1 MQMSKIDIH
10 NLLPGF
16 LVNSKTYSLVV
27 TDFEGKYIYVNDFF
41 KERFSFLNTDFVGES
56 VAIAIHPDDLAKCG
70 EVVKQCFLYP
80 NQSFPIIIRKPSEV
94 ENEYYSSKWEFSLLK
109 DTQQNPVGIICVGYE
124 TSVEEKASQKLAQT
138 ETLLRAMYDSTSD
151 ACTFIDPDFNF
162 LFLNQLAKNNC
173 LEIFKKE
180 PAIGDSIFDFFHPF
194 NHAEFLGYFKRVLAG
209 ESIRAEKEDGGLW
222 WLFSLFPVYDIFQH
236 NVGIAINV
244 RDITK
249 RKQNE
254 IKILQQ
260 NERLKQIT
268 WQHSHEVRRHIVNI
282 LGLYELIKDKDLMS
296 EDERQIQLDNLL
308 NETIQLDQVI
318 HAIVKRSI
326 GYEIISE

>member
-1 MQMSKIDIH
+1 M
-10 NLLPGF
+10 
-16 LVNSKTYSLVV
+16 
-27 TDFEGKYIYVNDFF
+27 
-41 KERFSFLNTDFVGES
+41 
-56 VAIAIHPDDLAKCG
+56 
-70 EVVKQCFLYP
+70 
-80 NQSFPIIIRKPSEV
+80 
-94 ENEYYSSKWEFSLLK
+94 
-109 DTQQNPVGIICVGYE
+109 
-124 TSVEEKASQKLAQT
+124 
-138 ETLLRAMYDSTSD
+138 
-151 ACTFIDPDFNF
+151 
-162 LFLNQLAKNNC
+162 
-173 LEIFKKE
+173 
-180 PAIGDSIFDFFHPF
+180 
-194 NHAEFLGYFKRVLAG
+194 
-209 ESIRAEKEDGGLW
+209 
-222 WLFSLFPVYDIFQH
+222 YDIFQH

-318 HAIVKRSI
+318 HAIVKSI

>member
-1 MQMSKIDIH
+1 MSESDILK
-10 NLLPGF
+10 LLPGF
-16 LVNSKTYSLVV
+16 LLNSKIYSLIV
-27 TDFEGKYIYVNDFF
+27 TDLEGKYIYVNDLF
-41 KERFSFLNTDFVGES
+41 KERFSFLQTHFVGDPVS
-56 VAIAIHPDDLAKCG
+56 IAIHPDDLAKCI
-70 EVVKQCFLYP
+70 EVVQLCMLNP
-80 NQSFPIIIRKPSEV
+80 DQSFPIQIRKPSEV
-94 ENEYYSSKWEFSLLK
+94 ENEFYWTQWEFSLFK
-109 DTQQNPVGIICVGYE
+109 DAQQNPAGIICVGYE
-124 TSVEEKASQKLAQT
+124 ASLEEKASQKLAETQ
-138 ETLLRAMYDSTSD
+138 TLLRAMYDSTSD
-151 ACTFIDPDFNF
+151 ACTFIDTDFNF

-194 NHAEFLGYFKRVLAG
+194 NHSEFSGYFKRVLAG

-282 LGLYELIKDKDLMS
+282 LGLYELIKDKDLLS

-308 NETIQLDQVI
+308 NETVQLDQVI
-318 HAIVKRSI
+318 HAIVNRSI
-326 GYEIISE
+326 GYEIVSE